1 MYVIIKPDDTYWSG
15 LAAPDLAHAV
25 HYATPELAEQTI
37 RNLVGNGDDTTGYRV
52 IPDPLPW
59 PQRLAAHRAK
69 RREQGLGT
77 RRAAW

>member
-1 MYVIIKPDDTYWSG
+1 MYVIIKSDGTYWSG

-37 RNLVGNGDDTTGYRV
+37 RNLVDLGADATGYRI

-59 PQRLAAHRAK
+59 PERLAAHRAK
-69 RREQGLGT
+69 RREQGLGS
-77 RRAAW
+77 AW